1 VQRTVARACPGVKTT
16 LGEPGTGRIRPSRY
30 RPGLSRGLGHHA
42 RLRRKEATIGAARNR
57 VAK

>member
-1 VQRTVARACPGVKTT
+1 MKTT